1 MEIATLIISVLTLL
15 TTIAGIVVSVILYKK
30 QKKDAALAEKKRKQE
45 RILEE
50 RQEQL
55 DWKEAERRA
64 HNNPFPIFEGSF
76 EQRVENAY
84 KEVRSERI
92 LGRNANL

>member
-1 MEIATLIISVLTLL
+1 MSKLNA
-15 TTIAGIVVSVILYKK
+15 KK
-30 QKKDAALAEKKRKQE
+30 QQEFEEQMEQKRKQE
-45 RILEE
+45 KILEE

-64 HNNPFPIFEGSF
+64 RNNPFPFTEGSF

-92 LGRNANL
+92 LGRR

>member
-1 MEIATLIISVLTLL
+1 MEIASLVVGLISLILAIYS
-15 TTIAGIVVSVILYKK
+15 IRVSKLNAQK
-30 QKKDAALAEKKRKQE
+30 QQEFEEQMEQKRKQE
-45 RILEE
+45 KFLEE

-64 HNNPFPIFEGSF
+64 HNNPVPIFEGSF

-92 LGRNANL
+92 LGRKTDN

>member
-1 MEIATLIISVLTLL
+1 MEILNQYSGLFALL
-15 TTIAGIVVSVILYKK
+15 AVVAAVVVPVVLYKK
-30 QKKDAALAEKKRKQE
+30 QKKDAALAEQKRKQE

-55 DWKEAERRA
+55 DWKEAVRRA

-76 EQRVENAY
+76 EQRVKNAY

-92 LGRNANL
+92 LGRKDR

>member
-15 TTIAGIVVSVILYKK
+15 TTIAGIVVSVVLYKK
-30 QKKDAALAEKKRKQE
+30 QKKDAALAEQKRKQE
-45 RILEE
+45 KILEE

-64 HNNPFPIFEGSF
+64 HNNSFPFTEGSF
-76 EQRVENAY
+76 EKRVENCY
-84 KEVRSERI
+84 REVRSERI
-92 LGRNANL
+92 LG